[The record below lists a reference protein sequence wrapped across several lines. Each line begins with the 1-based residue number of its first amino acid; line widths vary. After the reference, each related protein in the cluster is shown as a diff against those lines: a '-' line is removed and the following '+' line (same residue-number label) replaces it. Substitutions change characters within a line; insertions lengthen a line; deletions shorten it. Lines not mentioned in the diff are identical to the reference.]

1 MVHPIRPREGE
12 DEYITVV
19 LNATICHIKLCTG
32 AQEKRLQFPNGFS
45 RIDNFVCLKNRF
57 LTSCYSLVV
66 RMGVSLVPDW
76 KGYIS
81 KSQVSSKLLEFECW
95 YIGNC
100 KSHFV
105 FAKR

>member
-1 MVHPIRPREGE
+1 M
-12 DEYITVV
+12 
-19 LNATICHIKLCTG
+19 
-32 AQEKRLQFPNGFS
+32 
-45 RIDNFVCLKNRF
+45 DNFEGVKNWF

-81 KSQVSSKLLEFECW
+81 KSQVSWKLLESECW
-95 YIGNC
+95 YIGNS

-105 FAKR
+105 FAGR